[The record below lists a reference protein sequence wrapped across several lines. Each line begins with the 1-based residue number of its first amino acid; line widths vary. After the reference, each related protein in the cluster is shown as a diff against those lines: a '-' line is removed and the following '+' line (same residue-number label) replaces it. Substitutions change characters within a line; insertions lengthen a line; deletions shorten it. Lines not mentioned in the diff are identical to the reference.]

1 MNDTPTT
8 TPLAAQLRQML
19 TTYFSEDELLVL
31 CFDLNVDS
39 ESFRGEGKTR
49 LVVELI
55 QHMAR
60 NGRLPELIQ
69 TCQQRRPQAAWD
81 DLLAAAQTQ
90 PEAFI
95 GQPGELPR
103 LWRRTRQWPWP
114 VWVGVA
120 ALLAVFLFGVS
131 QAGRSDE
138 KPPAGTLAVTLPTHT
153 RAPAKTPSPVVTAVV
168 ATPSVPATATAAP
181 TIPPGVLAI
190 PRGETAVV
198 VDGLCDE
205 TGEYR
210 DAFSETYPDWDAK
223 GQVFFKY
230 DGDHFY
236 ACVKAP
242 VGTFDQRFF
251 TLNFAPDNGT
261 ADEIIEFNAHPT
273 SGQVDAN
280 PAKSGWT
287 ARVTISSSH
296 ESAEFRIPLSAINA
310 NPCATLFRLTVFHF
324 WVKGV
329 GEDYNW
335 PNGYRAGFG
344 QPAIWRRVILKD
356 CST

>member
-1 MNDTPTT
+1 MNDNPET

-19 TTYFSEDELLVL
+19 STYFSEDELLVL

-39 ESFRGEGKTR
+39 ESFPGEGKTR

-60 NGRLPELIQ
+60 NGHLPELIQ
-69 TCQQRRPQAAWD
+69 ACQQRRPQAAWD

-103 LWRRTRQWPWP
+103 LWRRPRQWPWP

-120 ALLAVFLFGVS
+120 ALLTVFLFGVS
-131 QAGRSDE
+131 RASRSDE
-138 KPPAGTLAVTLPTHT
+138 TPPVGTLAV
-153 RAPAKTPSPVVTAVV
+153 
-168 ATPSVPATATAAP
+168 ATPSAPATAVP

-190 PRGETAVV
+190 PHGETAVV
-198 VDGLCDE
+198 IDGLCDE

-223 GQVFFKY
+223 GQVFFKH
-230 DGDHFY
+230 DGEYFY
-236 ACVKAP
+236 ACVNAP

-251 TLNFAPDNGT
+251 TLNFAPDNGM
-261 ADEIIEFNAHPT
+261 ADEVIEFNAHPV
-273 SGQVDAN
+273 SGRVDSN
-280 PAKSGWT
+280 STQSGWT

-296 ESAEFRIPLSAINA
+296 ESAEFRIPTSAINA
-310 NPCATLFRLTVFHF
+310 NPCTAIFRLTVFHF
-324 WVKGV
+324 WVRGV

-335 PNGYRAGFG
+335 PTGYRAGFG
-344 QPAIWRRVILKD
+344 QPAIWRRTILKD